1 MAEAKRDY
9 YEILGVDKNV
19 SDDDLKKAYRK
30 LAKQYHPDANP
41 DNKEEAEKKFKE
53 LNEAYE
59 VLSDAQKR
67 KMYDQFGHAGANG
80 GYGDFSG
87 FSGFD
92 GFSGF
97 SGFSGSG
104 MGGFDVDDLGDIFS
118 SFFGGGSSS
127 RNSRR
132 NGPQRGRDI
141 RTSVE
146 ISFQEAA
153 FGVKKT
159 IKINRNEQCD
169 ACNGSG
175 AKAGTQPTTCS
186 TCNGTGRVVKMT
198 STILG
203 RMQSTRTCDDCG
215 GTGKRISSPCPNCK
229 GRGTVNKQRS
239 ITFNIPEG
247 IDNGQ
252 VISLRGQGEPGLRG
266 GEAGDL
272 YIEVRVSQDNVFT
285 RKGDNI
291 YCNVHVS
298 FSKAALGGEIFV
310 PTIQGQEKYDL
321 PSGTQS
327 GTIFTMRN
335 KGIKNVGGRG
345 VGNLNFTVIVDV
357 PKSLNNEQRELITRL
372 AEISGEPQNK
382 TSRKTRFF

>member
-1 MAEAKRDY
+1 MAETKRDY
-9 YEILGVDKNV
+9 YEVLGVDKNV

-30 LAKQYHPDANP
+30 LAKKYHPDANP

-53 LNEAYE
+53 VNEAYE

-97 SGFSGSG
+97 SGFSGGSG

-118 SFFGGGSSS
+118 SFFGGGASS
-127 RNSRR
+127 RNARR

-159 IKINRNEQCD
+159 IKINRNEQCES
-169 ACNGSG
+169 CGGSG
-175 AKAGTQPTTCS
+175 AKAGTQPVTCS

-198 STILG
+198 TTIL
-203 RMQSTRTCDDCG
+203 R
-215 GTGKRISSPCPNCK
+215 
-229 GRGTVNKQRS
+229 
-239 ITFNIPEG
+239 
-247 IDNGQ
+247 
-252 VISLRGQGEPGLRG
+252 
-266 GEAGDL
+266 
-272 YIEVRVSQDNVFT
+272 
-285 RKGDNI
+285 
-291 YCNVHVS
+291 
-298 FSKAALGGEIFV
+298 
-310 PTIQGQEKYDL
+310 
-321 PSGTQS
+321 
-327 GTIFTMRN
+327 
-335 KGIKNVGGRG
+335 
-345 VGNLNFTVIVDV
+345 
-357 PKSLNNEQRELITRL
+357 
-372 AEISGEPQNK
+372 
-382 TSRKTRFF
+382 